1 MVCVVSGLSLNIKP
15 KDLSMAESFQAV
27 ILNISGWMF
36 IDKNISNIDP
46 LQCV

>member
-1 MVCVVSGLSLNIKP
+1 MVCVVCGLSLNIKP
-15 KDLSMAESFQAV
+15 KDLSMAELFQAV
-27 ILNISGWMF
+27 ILLSGWMF